1 MTQFA
6 HLIGL
11 VLGYLFGNIET
22 GYIVAKFNKVD
33 ILHQG
38 SGNPGTTNALRTM
51 GAKPAIITLVG
62 DVLKAAIPVLLI
74 KYVIFPDN
82 PGTLVTAMITAL
94 GVSLGHDFPFWLKF
108 KGGKGVA
115 VLAGIYICLY
125 PVLIPFGI
133 AAFLIILLSTKYVS
147 VGSIVLAVWFPIWTA
162 IATRGNDYYASLV
175 AIAVVIGGLVVF
187 SHRANI
193 KRLLSGTENKTY
205 LTKKRGEKR

>member
-1 MTQFA
+1 MTEFA

-51 GAKPAIITLVG
+51 GAKPAAITLLG
-62 DVLKAAIPVLLI
+62 DVLKAAIPLLLVRF
-74 KYVIFPDN
+74 VIFPGQTD
-82 PGTLVTAMITAL
+82 TLLIEMITAL

-108 KGGKGVA
+108 RGGKGVA

-133 AAFLIILLSTKYVS
+133 IVFMIILLATKYVS
-147 VGSIVLAVWFPIWTA
+147 VGSIVLAVGFPIWTIVA
-162 IATRGNDYYASLV
+162 MKEDPYYAGMII
-175 AIAVVIGGLVVF
+175 IAVVIGGLVVF

-193 KRLLSGTENKTY
+193 KRLIAGKENKTY
-205 LTKKRGEKR
+205 LFKKK

>member
-1 MTQFA
+1 MTEFA

-51 GAKPAIITLVG
+51 GAKPAAITLLG
-62 DVLKAAIPVLLI
+62 DVLKAAIPLLLVRF
-74 KYVIFPDN
+74 VIFPGQTD
-82 PGTLVTAMITAL
+82 TLLIEMITAL

-108 KGGKGVA
+108 RGGKGVA

-133 AAFLIILLSTKYVS
+133 IVFMIILLATKYVS
-147 VGSIVLAVWFPIWTA
+147 VGSIVLAVGFPIWTIVA
-162 IATRGNDYYASLV
+162 MKEDPYYV
-175 AIAVVIGGLVVF
+175 GMIIIAVVIGGLVVF

-193 KRLLSGTENKTY
+193 KRLIAGKENKTY
-205 LTKKRGEKR
+205 LFKKK